1 MGFLDNVKDALKDAV
16 STQASKDEEARDEAA
31 KKDDVVVEKAD
42 TTTADDSATP
52 APPTIPIDTD
62 TPDAETAEP
71 TTEPTTG
78 PVQPADSVEPAP
90 TTPVETAEEKAA
102 RQEAREDRQERKEDR
117 QEAREDRQEARED
130 AREKREDAR
139 EAKFETYT
147 VKSGDTLG
155 EIGARFGVSYQEIAK
170 LNNIE
175 NPDLIFPGQVFRI
188 PKN

>member
-16 STQASKDEEARDEAA
+16 STQASKDAEA
-31 KKDDVVVEKAD
+31 KKDDVVVDQAD
-42 TTTADDSATP
+42 TTSADDPATP
-52 APPTIPIDTD
+52 APPTIPVDTD
-62 TPDAETAEP
+62 TDSADTETAEP
-71 TTEPTTG
+71 TTEATTG

-90 TTPVETAEEKAA
+90 TTPTETAEEKAA

-117 QEAREDRQEARED
+117 QEARED
-130 AREKREDAR
+130 AREKREDAA
-139 EAKFETYT
+139 EARFETYT
-147 VKSGDTLG
+147 VKSGDTLS
-155 EIGARFGVSYQEIAK
+155 EIGARFGVSYLEIAK

>member
-16 STQASKDEEARDEAA
+16 STQASKDEEAKDEAA
-31 KKDDVVVEKAD
+31 MKDDVVVEKAD

-117 QEAREDRQEARED
+117 QEARED

-170 LNNIE
+170 LNSIE

>member
-16 STQASKDEEARDEAA
+16 STQASKDEEAKDEAA
-31 KKDDVVVEKAD
+31 KKDDVVVDKAD
-42 TTTADDSATP
+42 TTTADDKATP
-52 APPTIPIDTD
+52 APPTIPVDADKADT
-62 TPDAETAEP
+62 TTAEP

-78 PVQPADSVEPAP
+78 PVQPADSVVPAP
-90 TTPVETAEEKAA
+90 TETAEEKAA
-102 RQEAREDRQERKEDR
+102 RKEAKEDRKEAREDRQERK
-117 QEAREDRQEARED
+117 EDRQEARED

-139 EAKFETYT
+139 EAQFETYT
-147 VKSGDTLG
+147 VKSGDTLS
-155 EIGARFGVSYQEIAK
+155 EIGARFGVSYQEIAR

>member
-16 STQASKDEEARDEAA
+16 STQASKDAEA
-31 KKDDVVVEKAD
+31 KKDDVVIDQAD
-42 TTTADDSATP
+42 TTSADDPATP
-52 APPTIPIDTD
+52 APPTIPVDTD
-62 TPDAETAEP
+62 TDSADTETAEP

-90 TTPVETAEEKAA
+90 TTPTETAEEKAA
-102 RQEAREDRQERKEDR
+102 RKEAREDRQERKEDR

-130 AREKREDAR
+130 AREKREDAA

-147 VKSGDTLG
+147 VKSGDTLS
-155 EIGARFGVSYQEIAK
+155 EIGARFGVSYLEIAK